1 MTEKENK
8 MDIVTITTGVTVGI
22 IAIFVACAC
31 LGIAFEYRKDDNYDF
46 KRTLG
51 SIMHLV
57 ESIER
62 GSSSVTFA
70 DIRKEIDRDAAIY
83 NQAALRHR
91 YHAKWLHIWATIG
104 ALAACFVFVC
114 GLFLDNYIQTKV
126 SESYQA
132 GNQHGLSL
140 AQGILEASH
149 VVENGTE

>member
-1 MTEKENK
+1 

-31 LGIAFEYRKDDNYDF
+31 LGIALEYRSDDSYDF

-51 SIMHLV
+51 GLMHLV
-57 ESIER
+57 GR
-62 GSSSVTFA
+62 LDPKDLAPGSDSTLA
-70 DIRKEIDRDAAIY
+70 DLHKEIDRDAAIY

-104 ALAACFVFVC
+104 ALIACLVFGG
-114 GLFLDNYIQTKV
+114 GLLLDNYIQAKV
-126 SESYQA
+126 NDSYRA